1 MERFWYSQQLTFKS
15 LETFPCSYF
24 QVPWEVPSIEAQIIK
39 DPENLDKLFETF
51 SPCGC
56 HPVVCEPMCAVYK
69 SEKLDSCVAPFYGD
83 DNYIWAIW
91 VRTNQEGLHE
101 EDSPILMG
109 RIINSSFFEVKGLVS
124 KNLSE
129 FVERVVIESHIYQSR
144 FLFACPDKLNEAE
157 KLYISKY
164 EEAEKKYFDENKD
177 CGDKVEKAFNSS
189 IKVLIAIKSHVNA
202 LKLQNKENED

>member
-56 HPVVCEPMCAVYK
+56 HPVVCEPMCAV
-69 SEKLDSCVAPFYGD
+69 
-83 DNYIWAIW
+83 YIWAIW